1 MSKKK
6 NQKHHPLSILIVAV
20 LAVVAYFFFPQE
32 ADPQNHSKPETESS
46 APAPGVGDVRH
57 SLCTSL
63 SSQAQAYYTGE
74 YSFDTLSGLKGSK
87 DAPMDSPLFDA
98 LHNLMTDTM
107 TDSVTY
113 RSLTK
118 YFPETDCTN
127 GSENASLIYS
137 DSVSSDSYSREHV
150 WPKSKASFHIKDGGC
165 DIHHLRPENTAVN
178 STRRNYIFGNVR
190 GVLKDYKTDQYEG
203 RDVLYYSSTENR
215 VELND
220 NVKGDVARILLYV
233 YVRWEEPNLY
243 MDVENPVT
251 GPEEEDINTGERV
264 IESLDTLL
272 QWCQEDPVDQW
283 EMVRNDKCQDIQGN
297 RNVFIDYPELAWLLF
312 GKEVP
317 ASMPTPTA

>member
-1 MSKKK
+1 MSKK
-6 NQKHHPLSILIVAV
+6 QKQKYHPLTILIVAI
-20 LAVVAYFFFPQE
+20 LAAVTYFFFPQE
-32 ADPQNHSKPETESS
+32 AEPGNGTKPDTEAT
-46 APAPGVGDVRH
+46 APAPGLGDVRH

-63 SSQAQAYYTGE
+63 SPQAKAYYTDE
-74 YSFDTLSGLKGSK
+74 YSFDSLSGLKGSK
-87 DAPMDSPLFDA
+87 DAPMDSPLFEA
-98 LHNLMTDTM
+98 LHSLMADTM
-107 TDSVTY
+107 TDSVSY

-127 GSENASLIYS
+127 GSANASMIYS

-150 WPKSKASFHIKDGGC
+150 WPKSKASFHIKGGGC

-190 GVLKDYKTDQYEG
+190 DVLKDYKTGQYEG
-203 RDVLYYSSTENR
+203 RDVLYYSSDDNR
-215 VELND
+215 VEVNN

-243 MDVENPVT
+243 EDAKNPVLGT
-251 GPEEEDINTGERV
+251 EEDEVNTGERV
-264 IESLDTLL
+264 IESLETLL
-272 QWCQEDPVDQW
+272 QWCREDPVDQW

-312 GKEVP
+312 DQEVP
-317 ASMPTPTA
+317 ASMPTPAG